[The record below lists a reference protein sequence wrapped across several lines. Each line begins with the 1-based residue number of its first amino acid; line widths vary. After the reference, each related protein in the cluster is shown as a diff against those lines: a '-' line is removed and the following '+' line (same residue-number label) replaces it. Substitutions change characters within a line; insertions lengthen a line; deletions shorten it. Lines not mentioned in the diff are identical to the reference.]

1 MPNLAEVSVKLF
13 LSSRSPILSVREPD
27 ALLSAGNSGDI
38 SWHSPMDAIKRLTM
52 PVEGSD
58 VQLGFRDTGQG
69 QLRRL
74 EIFRNILERK
84 RNQSKVQSQLLSD
97 HYGYLTN
104 EMAHLVFFFILP
116 LVHEVTINH
125 TIIPHHSNTPP

>member
-1 MPNLAEVSVKLF
+1 
-13 LSSRSPILSVREPD
+13 
-27 ALLSAGNSGDI
+27 
-38 SWHSPMDAIKRLTM
+38 MDAIKRLTI

-74 EIFRNILERK
+74 ENFRNILERK

-125 TIIPHHSNTPP
+125 TIIPHHSNTPPP